1 MVGLRKIEEVFL
13 LQRETIQYNIL
24 SALGEAVL

>member
-1 MVGLRKIEEVFL
+1 MVGLRKIEVFL

>member
-1 MVGLRKIEEVFL
+1 MVGLRKIEVVFL

>member
-13 LQRETIQYNIL
+13 LQREIIQYNIL